1 MSKSLLISSILF
13 LMTIPTIGFG
23 QETPKVE
30 LFGGYS
36 YLRADDVSSGANM
49 NGWNASI
56 TGNTNRWFGVTLDVS
71 GHYRDIND
79 LPFAT
84 AMVNTHTWAVGP
96 VFTRRGD
103 GRVSTFGHIL
113 LGVGRSGFRTQ
124 TLSGS
129 FNGVHYSPLGVFG
142 GGVDLKVADR
152 LAFRLIKGDY
162 IVTHFA
168 GRLEHHLRIST
179 GLVLRG
185 GDIR

>member
-1 MSKSLLISSILF
+1 MSKSLLVSGMLL
-13 LMTIPTIGFG
+13 LMTFPAVGFG

-49 NGWNASI
+49 NGWNGSI
-56 TGNTNRWFGVTLDVS
+56 TGNTNRWFGITLDVS
-71 GHYRDIND
+71 GHYRNIND
-79 LPFAT
+79 RPFAR
-84 AMVNTHTWAVGP
+84 AVVNTHIWAIGP
-96 VFTRRGD
+96 EFTRRGD
-103 GRVSTFGHIL
+103 DRISAFGHIL

-129 FNGVHYSPLGVFG
+129 FKGVHYSLLGVFG
-142 GGVDLKVADR
+142 GGVDMKIGDR

-168 GRLEHHLRIST
+168 GRLEHQLRVST